1 MKKERGILM
10 ARISYTVYNNSI
22 LATILSF
29 LSRIFALFGIAM
41 AIGGVLDGEFGMLGG
56 GVAFFVLFGIG
67 GTALAEN
74 INTHQSNVKWWK
86 NTIVKQGWEAQIPN
100 SVDVCFQV
108 YNANPRQWTLNKI
121 RELNPSAAAQI
132 QQALAAKK

>member
-1 MKKERGILM
+1 M
-10 ARISYTVYNNSI
+10 ARISYTVYKNSI
-22 LATILSF
+22 LATILGF
-29 LSRIFALFGIAM
+29 LSRVFALFGFAM
-41 AIGGVLDGEFGMLGG
+41 AIGGVMDGEFGMLGG
-56 GVAFFVLFGIG
+56 GAAFFVLGIG
-67 GTALAEN
+67 GTALAET

-86 NTIVKQGWEAQIPN
+86 NTIVKQGWEAQIPS

-132 QQALAAKK
+132 QQTLAAKK